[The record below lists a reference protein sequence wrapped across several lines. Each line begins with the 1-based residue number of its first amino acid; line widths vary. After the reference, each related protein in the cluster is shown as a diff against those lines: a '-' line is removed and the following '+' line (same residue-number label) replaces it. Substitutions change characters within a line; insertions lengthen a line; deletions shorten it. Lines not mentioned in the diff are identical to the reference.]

1 MEYLCSC
8 LGISYF
14 VYGISICCGIC
25 KEEYLE
31 KLQREKK
38 IKEEYNNF
46 RDINI
51 DIEMNFE
58 ANSKLS
64 TIEEENEEKEKDD
77 SKLLY

>member
-1 MEYLCSC
+1 MEYLCGC
-8 LGISYF
+8 LGISYL

-38 IKEEYNNF
+38 IKEEYDKFKN
-46 RDINI
+46 INI
-51 DIEMNFE
+51 DIEMNLE
-58 ANSKLS
+58 ENSKLS
-64 TIEEENEEKEKDD
+64 TIEEEKEEDE